1 MKHIA
6 VILGV
11 VLVVLAIVYVVAQK
25 EEAPMDQSY
34 KDTDPAGEESQE
46 QSEDIRISSPQ
57 TGALVA
63 SPLEVQGEARGA
75 WFFEAVLPIVVVDW
89 DGRVIGEGY
98 AEALGEWMTEEFV
111 PFAGTVT
118 FDVPD
123 YKERGAVIFQKNN
136 PSGLPEHDAALEIPV
151 TFKK

>member
-1 MKHIA
+1 M
-6 VILGV
+6 
-11 VLVVLAIVYVVAQK
+11 
-25 EEAPMDQSY
+25 
-34 KDTDPAGEESQE
+34 
-46 QSEDIRISSPQ
+46 
-57 TGALVA
+57 
-63 SPLEVQGEARGA
+63 
-75 WFFEAVLPIVVVDW
+75 LPIVVVDW
-89 DGRVIGEGY
+89 DGRIIGEGY

-136 PSGLPEHDAALEIPV
+136 PSGLPEHDGALEIPV